1 MNPSAFWT
9 ALLGLLAVVALTSQA
24 SSNGIEAVAEVYDDG
39 WRTDGGDFILGDT
52 VEFSGANSVGT
63 NLSYMWDVDNRTDV
77 DLNDNYTDDMDATGP
92 NFTWVYES
100 ADNRSVTL
108 TVMHGNR
115 SINASV
121 WVNMSVNRP
130 PSIFV
135 GSFSVLVGETVDIM
149 DQIDVEDPE
158 GRPLVLE
165 IDLDHD
171 DDPELTWTSEGG
183 GDTEHVFTVP
193 GTIQVRA
200 TLSDG
205 YNAAFDTGN
214 VTVLDP
220 GTVKGVSGRYS
231 KDDHVL
237 PGAYFAYKVS
247 LDKGD
252 RIDLNYRVV
261 KGKGKP
267 RLLAMEA
274 RSFFLFKN
282 YAQRNSVTLMEEL
295 SSPNGTL
302 AEIISWEADR
312 DGTYYFVI
320 DNGYGAGDGEET
332 VSYLIIIDIDRKRE
346 TPGFEAAT
354 AVISVLGAVLIVAL
368 RRREDV

>member
-1 MNPSAFWT
+1 MNRPISWV
-9 ALLGLLAVVALTSQA
+9 LAAAILTFVALAHNA
-24 SSNGIEAVAEVYDDG
+24 SGNGIEAVAEVYDDG
-39 WRTDGGDFILGDT
+39 WRTDGGEFILGDT

-100 ADNRSVTL
+100 AHNRSVTL
-108 TVMHGNR
+108 TIMHGNR

-130 PSIFV
+130 PSLFV
-135 GSFSVLVGETVDIM
+135 GSFSALVGETVDIL
-149 DQIDVEDPE
+149 DQIDAEDPE

-165 IDLDHD
+165 MDLDHD

-183 GDTEHVFTVP
+183 GDTEHVFTGP
-193 GTIQVRA
+193 GTFQVRVW
-200 TLSDG
+200 LSDG
-205 YNAAFDTGN
+205 YNIVFDAGN

-220 GTVKGVSGRYS
+220 GTVKSVSGRYS
-231 KDDHVL
+231 KDDHIL

-252 RIDLNYRVV
+252 VIDLNYRVV

-267 RLLAMEA
+267 RLLVMEA
-274 RSFFLFKN
+274 KSFFLFKN
-282 YAQRNSVTLMEEL
+282 YEQRNSITLMEEL
-295 SSPNGTL
+295 SNPNGTL

-312 DGTYYFVI
+312 DGTFYFVI
-320 DNGYGAGDGEET
+320 DNGYQSGGGEET

-354 AVISVLGAVLIVAL
+354 AVMSVLGAVLIVAL
-368 RRREDV
+368 RRRDGA